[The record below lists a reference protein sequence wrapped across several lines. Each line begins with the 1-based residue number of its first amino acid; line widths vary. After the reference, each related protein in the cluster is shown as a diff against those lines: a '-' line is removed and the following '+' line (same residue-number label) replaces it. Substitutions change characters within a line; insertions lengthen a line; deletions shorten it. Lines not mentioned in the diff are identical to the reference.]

1 VVRVEAEG
9 YEADDVIATLT
20 RRALEEGVDV
30 DILSGD
36 KVTIWFGL
44 NKKPM
49 GFREDASTNPSSD
62 FTPFVVCFHVS
73 PFQSEGPDAV
83 DNPRVSQLFLLD
95 DSRFF

>member
-1 VVRVEAEG
+1 MVRVEAEG

-36 KVTIWFGL
+36 KVNICFGL

-49 GFREDASTNPSSD
+49 VFRKMPPLIPSSD

-73 PFQSEGPDAV
+73 PFQSEGPDDV
-83 DNPRVSQLFLLD
+83 DNPRVSQFFLHG
-95 DSRFF
+95 